1 MRVPCILRKTSVPE
15 FPKWT
20 MPDWRV
26 RTFTRPQR
34 ITLWIIG
41 GLIGALVLL
50 WAALNL
56 ALANPRFATPAINW
70 GLQTFGNKAASI
82 ENGKLDH
89 PFGSRFVM
97 TGLAWPGRAE
107 ANEIDI
113 AVDLFGWLPSRPW
126 TSFIRVRDGELI
138 LDAKTSGKK
147 TIDPQR
153 WVNRIDAQNITL
165 KYTRRGE
172 PREVKIIS
180 ADGSF
185 ARGTVRAE
193 AVSGPS
199 RITFDGMARS
209 GGNTLQGSVT
219 AKGENLKNLAELV
232 GASAPDTPPFNL
244 TGKLQLHAR
253 TWSVT
258 DIAGRMGDSDLGGA
272 VAINLANEKPF
283 LNVDLKSNELDFD
296 DLGVVFGI
304 PMGVGAGET
313 ANAEQRQAKAAF
325 NRSSRLIP
333 DAHIDFTRLKAVD
346 GDIKFAAEKVVD
358 APAGIASLA
367 IEGTLRDRVLDFKQV
382 LVKTATGNLD
392 AKININ
398 GQKDPAVTRAS
409 GKLEHVAI
417 ARLVNTPLVRGSL
430 SGVFKLDLTGSGFR
444 EAFGAATGE
453 IGLWSNDSEIAK
465 IADEA
470 AGLDVGEVLIQLA
483 KDNPKRQY
491 IKSTCL
497 AGNIAISNGQA
508 QLSPA
513 VIDNADSVI
522 LATGGGNLKDETLDI
537 RIFAKPKDISFGKLN
552 GDIKVK
558 GTLRRPSL
566 SALSTKTVVQAAF
579 SSLLSS
585 IAGPLSALPFIETG
599 GGKDAPCAAL
609 IADAKAASKPQTDA
623 TKAAKVAEAK
633 QVAKEKPKDQVKR
646 LGAKTSSKPNR
657 GRQEA
662 NRVAKKTKSLRQ

>member
-1 MRVPCILRKTSVPE
+1 MTE

-20 MPDWRV
+20 MPEWRM
-26 RTFTRPQR
+26 RNFTRTQR
-34 ITLWIIG
+34 MVVWIVGGMIGGILLLWI
-41 GLIGALVLL
+41 
-50 WAALNL
+50 ALNF

-70 GLQTFGNKAASI
+70 GLKTFGNKSASI
-82 ENGKLDH
+82 ETGKLEH

-97 TGLAWPGRAE
+97 QKLDWPGRANAE
-107 ANEIDI
+107 AIDI
-113 AVDLFGWLPSRPW
+113 AVDLFGWLPNRPW
-126 TSFIRVRDGELI
+126 TNFIRVRNGQLI
-138 LDAKTSGKK
+138 LDSKKTGKK

-153 WVNRIDAQNITL
+153 WVNLIDAEDITL

-180 ADGSF
+180 AKGSF
-185 ARGTVRAE
+185 RQGTVKAE
-193 AVSGPS
+193 ASSGPS
-199 RITFDGMARS
+199 HITFDGMARA
-209 GGNTLQGSVT
+209 GGNALQGNVT
-219 AKGENLKNLAELV
+219 ARGDNLKNLAELV

-272 VAINLANEKPF
+272 VAIDLAKEKPF
-283 LNVDLKSNELDFD
+283 LTVDLKSRKLDFD

-304 PMGVGAGET
+304 PVGAGAGET
-313 ANAEQRQAKAAF
+313 TNVEQRQAKAAF
-325 NRSSRLIP
+325 DRSSRLIP

-346 GDIKFAAEKVVD
+346 GDIKFFADKVVD
-358 APAGIASLA
+358 GPAGISSLT
-367 IEGTLRDRVLDFKQV
+367 IDGTLRDRVLDFKQV
-382 LVKTATGNLD
+382 LVKTTTGNLD
-392 AKININ
+392 AKVNIN
-398 GQKDPAVTRAS
+398 AQKDPAFTRAS

-417 ARLVNTPLVRGSL
+417 SRLVNTPMVRGSL
-430 SGVFKLDLTGSGFR
+430 SGTFKLDMTGSGFR
-444 EAFGAATGE
+444 EAFGTATGE
-453 IGLWSNDSEIAK
+453 AGVWSSDSEIAK

-470 AGLDVGEVLIQLA
+470 AGLDIGEVLIQLA

-497 AGNIAISNGQA
+497 AGNIAFSNGQA

-513 VIDNADSVI
+513 VIDNTDSVI
-522 LATGGGNLKDETLDI
+522 LATGGGNLKDETLDV
-537 RIFAKPKDISFGKLN
+537 RVFAKPKDISFGKLN

-558 GTLRRPSL
+558 GTLRHPKL

-599 GGKDAPCAAL
+599 GGKDAPCGSL
-609 IADAKAASKPQTDA
+609 VADAKAASVPHSAA
-623 TKAAKVAEAK
+623 TQAAKVAEAK
-633 QVAKEKPKDQVKR
+633 EVAKEKPKDQVKQ
-646 LGAKTSSKPNR
+646 LNAKNMPLPQKDK
-657 GRQEA
+657 QEA
-662 NRVAKKTKSLRQ
+662 NRSGKKPKSVRQ